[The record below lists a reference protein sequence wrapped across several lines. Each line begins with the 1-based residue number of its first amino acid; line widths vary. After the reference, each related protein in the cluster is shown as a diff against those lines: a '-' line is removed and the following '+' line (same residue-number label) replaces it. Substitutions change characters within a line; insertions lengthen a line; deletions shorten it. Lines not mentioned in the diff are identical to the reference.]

1 MKKYKTSN
9 TKTINVKDQL
19 QRAIKNLCFL
29 MDHFLY

>member
-9 TKTINVKDQL
+9 AKTINVKDQL
-19 QRAIKNLCFL
+19 QRAIKNLYFL